1 MIKVLKL
8 IFHLSVFILII
19 VSLWPGNLIGYLLYG
34 SQEILLE
41 LFEKPLGI
49 SINHFASYLWIS
61 LLGFA
66 LYYENKNFKKLVFR
80 LVFLSVILE
89 FFHFI
94 IPNRSFE
101 IQDLISNI
109 FGVMIAYLVIKIY
122 LSFYK
127 A

>member
-1 MIKVLKL
+1 MIKVLKI

-19 VSLWPGNLIGYLLYG
+19 VSLWPGNLIGYLFYG
-34 SQEILLE
+34 SQETLLE

-49 SINHFASYLWIS
+49 SINHFVSYLSIS
-61 LLGFA
+61 FLGFA
-66 LYYENKNFKKLVFR
+66 LYFENKNFKKLVFG
-80 LVFLSVILE
+80 LIFLSAILE

-101 IQDLISNI
+101 IQDLVSNI
-109 FGVMIAYLVIKIY
+109 FGVMVAYLVIKIY

>member
-34 SQEILLE
+34 RQEILLE

-80 LVFLSVILE
+80 LFFLSAILE